1 MTRLRVT
8 VPPVVSVPCIGPLIQ
23 AVGAPL
29 GAQLPDDADTER

>member
-23 AVGAPL
+23 AVAFRL
-29 GAQLPDDADTER
+29 GARIPDDADE